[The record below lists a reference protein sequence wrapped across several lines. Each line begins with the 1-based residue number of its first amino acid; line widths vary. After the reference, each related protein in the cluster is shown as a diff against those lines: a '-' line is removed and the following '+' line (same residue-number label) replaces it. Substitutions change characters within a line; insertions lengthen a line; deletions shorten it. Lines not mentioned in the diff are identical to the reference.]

1 MEKKKIAVLA
11 SLVLVFVVIGLI
23 VVLNLKG
30 SGSTS
35 TIKTESDMK
44 KAFKK
49 IYSDLKDDLPSLET
63 SSINVNDKDM
73 VKAFT
78 GLSSNDDIEVLV
90 VSEPL
95 MNAQAY
101 SALMVKVKDGKNV
114 EKVKQE
120 MLDNMDM
127 RKWVC
132 VGASKLYITNNGNV
146 IFAIMSSDDWA
157 KPVYDGF
164 KKYVNNDIGKELEK
178 TGEDDVELPPEMK
191 VE

>member
-1 MEKKKIAVLA
+1 
-11 SLVLVFVVIGLI
+11 
-23 VVLNLKG
+23 
-30 SGSTS
+30 
-35 TIKTESDMK
+35 
-44 KAFKK
+44 
-49 IYSDLKDDLPSLET
+49 
-63 SSINVNDKDM
+63 
-73 VKAFT
+73 
-78 GLSSNDDIEVLV
+78 
-90 VSEPL
+90 

-132 VGASKLYITNNGNV
+132 VSASKLYITNNGNV

-178 TGEDDVELPPEMK
+178 TGEDDVELPPEMNGLK
-191 VE
+191 LMKIFLMILVKQA

>member
-23 VVLNLKG
+23 VVLNFKD

-35 TIKTESDMK
+35 TIKTGSDMK

-63 SSINVNDKDM
+63 SSISVSDKDM

-132 VGASKLYITNNGNV
+132 VSASKLYITNNGNV